1 MGGLINFFKSLIGGI
16 FGFIGGLFGGKKG
29 AEGFYMDAG
38 ESAPSESTAA
48 AAPAEAAATEA
59 APANA
64 GSARA
69 AKLEALNKAKADAAP
84 AATPAAT
91 LNLPEP
97 TVTEV
102 KEVAFAT
109 KYLTPM
115 ATGSRRRP
123 GPSLGA
129 FRDMAKSM
137 KA

>member
-1 MGGLINFFKSLIGGI
+1 MNFFKSLIGGI

-29 AEGFYMDAG
+29 ADGFYLDAG
-38 ESAPSESTAA
+38 DAAPSE
-48 AAPAEAAATEA
+48 AAPAAAEATEA
-59 APANA
+59 APAQA

-69 AKLEALNKAKADAAP
+69 AKLEALNKAKAETAP

-91 LNLPEP
+91 LNLPAP

-109 KYLTPM
+109 KYLTPV